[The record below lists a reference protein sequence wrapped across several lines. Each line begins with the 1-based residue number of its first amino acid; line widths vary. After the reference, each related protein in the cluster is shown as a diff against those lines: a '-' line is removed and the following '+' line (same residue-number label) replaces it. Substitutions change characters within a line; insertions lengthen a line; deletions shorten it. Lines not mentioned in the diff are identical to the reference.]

1 MKSVDPG
8 VLSQSTCFSFTPSAI
23 AEKLYFYIPWCG
35 HYFCTSKYF
44 MKRDY
49 YFALLAVYVCQGC
62 LHVQYRNHTYN
73 AVKGD
78 VVLLD
83 CREPHYYHAADGL
96 EFVYMHFDGSNS
108 HEICQHLLRVR
119 GPLIRSSNNILI
131 YNLIYNTVK
140 FYENGEIEHMI
151 DTSMRVYKLIRYLHE
166 NAAYEPHNETPVE
179 KTIHYIRD
187 HIDKKISLRNL
198 AEVANLSEYYFTR
211 YFKEQTGYTPIEYAT
226 MAKLDHAKVLLIRTD
241 MTIREI
247 AASVGY
253 HNSNGF
259 TNLFK
264 DKIGCSPQMFRKL
277 MR

>member
-1 MKSVDPG
+1 M
-8 VLSQSTCFSFTPSAI
+8 LSSLTA
-23 AEKLYFYIPWCG
+23 G
-35 HYFCTSKYF
+35 
-44 MKRDY
+44 
-49 YFALLAVYVCQGC
+49 
-62 LHVQYRNHTYN
+62 N
-73 AVKGD
+73 
-78 VVLLD
+78 
-83 CREPHYYHAADGL
+83 PHYYHAADGL

-108 HEICQHLLRVR
+108 HEICQHLLRFR

-211 YFKEQTGYTPIEYAT
+211 YFKAQTGYTPIEYAT

-264 DKIGCSPQMFRKL
+264 DKIGCSPQMFLEVNALIPLMFSRISNSPACHKL
-277 MR
+277 KSPRLNTQCRTGMVYKRGFERLSQKSNFLHCIISYCLL